1 MNTMRSY
8 FLSLL
13 FILSVGFQLKAQ
25 SIKVEAHLSKNK
37 ILIGDSLLLTI
48 NVEAPQGTKIE
59 MPFFTDSIVKGVE
72 LTGLPKIDS
81 ITEGEKLKVKQYIPI
96 SAYDSAVYI
105 IKPLPVV
112 ILNKE
117 GKRDTLRT
125 NSLTLICDYQYLNQ
139 ELKAKI
145 DTTQRDKLV
154 KLKANIETP
163 FTFNEFWERF
173 VKKYWYLWV
182 LGIILIAA
190 FFYWYKYLKNA
201 EKAKLEVII
210 PKIPAHTEAYTALDN
225 LSGKK
230 LWQSGQVKEF
240 YSELTDILRHYIE
253 RRFGVRALEEIST
266 DVIRQ
271 IQYRA
276 DISENGKNIISNL
289 LGLADYVKFAKLK
302 PEPGEN
308 ELNLKNAYEFVKLT
322 YVEISEPENIQ
333 SEKAEV

>member
-1 MNTMRSY
+1 MNTMRNY

-13 FILSVGFQLKAQ
+13 LILSVGFQLKAQ
-25 SIKVEAHLSKNK
+25 TIKVEAHLSKNK
-37 ILIGDSLLLTI
+37 ILIGDSILLTI
-48 NVEAPQGTKIE
+48 NVEAPKGTKLE
-59 MPFFTDSIVKGVE
+59 MPFFTDSIVRGIEVI
-72 LTGLPKIDS
+72 GLPKIDS
-81 ITEGEKLKVKQYIPI
+81 ITEGDKLKVKQYIPI

-105 IKPLPVV
+105 INPLPVV
-112 ILNKE
+112 VLNKE
-117 GKRDTLRT
+117 GRRDTLHT
-125 NSLTLICDYQYLNQ
+125 NSLTLICDYQYLTD

-154 KLKANIETP
+154 KLKPNIEAP
-163 FTFNEFWERF
+163 FTFKEFWVRF
-173 VKKYWYLWV
+173 VEKYWYLWI
-182 LGIILIAA
+182 LGLVLIAA
-190 FFYWYKYLKNA
+190 FFYWYKYLKNK
-201 EKAKLEVII
+201 EKEKPEVII
-210 PKIPAHTEAYTALDN
+210 PKIPAHTEAYEALDK
-225 LSGKK
+225 LADRK

-253 RRFGVRALEEIST
+253 RRFGIRALEEIST
-266 DVIRQ
+266 DVVRQ

-289 LGLADYVKFAKLK
+289 LGLADYVKFAKLI

-322 YVEISEPENIQ
+322 HVEISEPEKIK